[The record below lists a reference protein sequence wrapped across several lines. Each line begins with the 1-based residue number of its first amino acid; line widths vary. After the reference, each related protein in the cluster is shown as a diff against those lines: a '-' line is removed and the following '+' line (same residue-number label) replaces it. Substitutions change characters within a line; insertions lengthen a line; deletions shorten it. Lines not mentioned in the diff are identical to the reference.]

1 MLLTII
7 LVAIGSVICFLL
19 VTPLVIE
26 VDSARHKYGIY
37 YRGIAAIDLRW
48 DEGLYLQLW
57 VLGWRKTIEP
67 FGMLGEKPP
76 KKKKPEK
83 PKRKRMAFS
92 KIRRKLGRVLRSFT
106 VKRFY
111 VNVDTGDYPLNAIL
125 YPLAGALS
133 NERRTVC
140 INFTGDVVVRIRI
153 ENRLGKILYAIIR

>member
-7 LVAIGSVICFLL
+7 IVAVSSVICFLL
-19 VTPLVIE
+19 LTPLVVE
-26 VDSARHKYGIY
+26 VDSVRRKYGIY

-57 VLGWRKTIEP
+57 VLGWRKTIDP
-67 FGMLGEKPP
+67 FGMRDQKPHE
-76 KKKKPEK
+76 KKPQK
-83 PKRKRMAFS
+83 PKRKRVAFS
-92 KIRRKLGRVLRSFT
+92 RIRRKLGHVLRSFT

-111 VNVDTGDYPLNAIL
+111 VNVDTGDYPLNGLL

-133 NERRTVC
+133 NERRTFH
-140 INFTGDVVVRIRI
+140 INFNGDVVVRIRI